1 MPKRPIPNIPK
12 SSIGS
17 DRQQFDQA
25 VKENLEVITGQ
36 RSADI
41 TPLASTASN
50 ADIIAKI
57 NQVIAQLQ

>member
-25 VKENLEVITGQ
+25 VKENLEIVTGQ
-36 RSADI
+36 RSTDI
-41 TPLASTASN
+41 TPLASTATT
-50 ADIIAKI
+50 ADIITKI
-57 NQVIAQLQ
+57 NQLIAQIQ